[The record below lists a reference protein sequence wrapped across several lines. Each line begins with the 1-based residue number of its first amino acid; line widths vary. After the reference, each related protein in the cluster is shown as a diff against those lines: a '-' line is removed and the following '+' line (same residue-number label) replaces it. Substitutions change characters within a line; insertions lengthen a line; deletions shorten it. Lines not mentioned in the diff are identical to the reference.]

1 MTSRGIGLAEL
12 ETFLAVVA
20 EGSFSRAARNL
31 HLSQPAVTTRV
42 QKLEQTLGVRL
53 LVRTTRSVE
62 LTTAGEALA
71 RETKDALQGLHR
83 VVARMLEESGKSR
96 RRVTVAATPMVAALL
111 LPPALQRWRL
121 DHPNLQVVVRDM
133 RHYAALESLD
143 RGEVDL
149 AIIAIDEP
157 IPRFDFQLILDDEVV
172 VLVPKDHDLSA
183 RPVIS
188 LVELVSHPVMMLEHY
203 IGIHADLER
212 ACRIE
217 GLKFAPSLVAA
228 NLQTIIGMLDTGAGL
243 AVLPR
248 VMATHTQSQVRHCLT
263 IDGVRLRRRYG
274 ILTRRDNEL
283 GPSVRTFCDFLHSH
297 WLSDYRA

>member
-1 MTSRGIGLAEL
+1 MTSRGIGLPEL

-20 EGSFSRAARNL
+20 EGSFSRAARKL
-31 HLSQPAVTTRV
+31 HLSQPAVTTRI

-62 LTTAGEALA
+62 VTAAGEELA

-111 LPPALQRWRL
+111 LPPSLQQWRTE
-121 DHPNLQVVVRDM
+121 HPDLQVVVRDL
-133 RHYAALESLD
+133 RHYAVLESLD
-143 RGEVDL
+143 RGECDL
-149 AIIAIDEP
+149 AIIAIDKP
-157 IPRFDFQLILDDEVV
+157 IARFDFELILDDEVV
-172 VLVPKDHDLSA
+172 VLVPKDHGLSA
-183 RPVIS
+183 RSTVS
-188 LVELVSHPVMMLEHY
+188 LRELVSHPVMMLEQY
-203 IGIHADLER
+203 TGIRAEIER
-212 ACRIE
+212 VCGME
-217 GLKFAPSLVAA
+217 GLPFTPSLMAA

-248 VMATHTQSQVRHCLT
+248 VMATQSPYTMRHCLT

-274 ILTRRDNEL
+274 ILTRRDSDAS
-283 GPSVRTFCDFLHSH
+283 PAIRSFKHFLHQN
-297 WLSDYRA
+297 WLSDYRL